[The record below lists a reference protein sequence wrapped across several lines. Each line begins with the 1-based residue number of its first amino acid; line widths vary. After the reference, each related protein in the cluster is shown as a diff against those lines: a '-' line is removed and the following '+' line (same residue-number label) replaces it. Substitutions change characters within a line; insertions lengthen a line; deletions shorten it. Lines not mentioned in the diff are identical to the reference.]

1 MTRATATTRLFTA
14 LAALAFTS
22 AATPTMAQ
30 DDAAPADGPGFTIGA
45 HHVGI
50 SVPDLDASIAWYG
63 EMLGFELV
71 RKMYKPEDPE
81 MNFALIT
88 NGAFNIELF
97 EVVED
102 REMPEYRFD
111 PTADLYVNG
120 VKHLAFEVDDAEAAT
135 AELVA
140 KGVTVLLGPVVTE
153 RTTYVFFA
161 DNSGI
166 PFELI
171 EFK

>member
-1 MTRATATTRLFTA
+1 MTRLTGITTA
-14 LAALAFTS
+14 LAALALTT
-22 AATPTMAQ
+22 AATPAFAQ
-30 DDAAPADGPGFTIGA
+30 EDTATTYGPGFTIGA

-50 SVPDLDASIAWYG
+50 SVPDLDASIAWYS

-88 NGAFNIELF
+88 NGSFNIELF

-166 PFELI
+166 AFELI

>member
-1 MTRATATTRLFTA
+1 MTKLTGLFTA
-14 LAALAFTS
+14 LAALAL
-22 AATPTMAQ
+22 ATT
-30 DDAAPADGPGFTIGA
+30 AAPAFAQDEAQNTQGPGFTIAA
-45 HHVGI
+45 HHVGL
-50 SVPDLDASIAWYG
+50 SVPDLDASIEWYS

-71 RKMYKPEDPE
+71 RRMYKPEDPE

-88 NGAFNIELF
+88 NGSFNIELF

-102 REMPEYRFD
+102 RAMPEYRFD

-140 KGVTVLLGPVVTE
+140 KGVTVLLGPVITE
-153 RTTYVFFA
+153 RTTYAFFA